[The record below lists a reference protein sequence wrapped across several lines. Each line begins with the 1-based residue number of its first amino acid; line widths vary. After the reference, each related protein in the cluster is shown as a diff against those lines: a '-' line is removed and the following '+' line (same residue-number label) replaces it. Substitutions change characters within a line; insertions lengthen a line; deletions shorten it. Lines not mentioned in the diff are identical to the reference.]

1 MYAVQNPFT
10 YLPHDCEIA
19 ADGSLVMF
27 VSAHWIDKEKNL
39 NEIRNLLAGGD
50 PCRHVECY
58 VTSCVP
64 VIPCMPV
71 KSKSLLRCILSLP
84 SL

>member
-1 MYAVQNPFT
+1 MYAVQDPFT

-27 VSAHWIDKEKNL
+27 VSTYRLAKEKNL
-39 NEIRNLLAGGD
+39 NEIQNLLARGD
-50 PCRHVECY
+50 PSRHLECY

-64 VIPCMPV
+64 TIP
-71 KSKSLLRCILSLP
+71 
-84 SL
+84 

>member
-1 MYAVQNPFT
+1 MYAVQDPFT
-10 YLPHDCEIA
+10 HLPHDCEIV

-27 VSAHWIDKEKNL
+27 VSTYRPAKEGKNL
-39 NEIRNLLAGGD
+39 NENKNLLARCD

-64 VIPCMPV
+64 VIP
-71 KSKSLLRCILSLP
+71 
-84 SL
+84 